1 MINTSQTYK
10 TSNIDLKHL
19 VWFWCYTSYY
29 QSILP
34 PRAEILDSNRTIKSA
49 SRLSFMISENISAFI
64 VSHKTFCTLHCAQS
78 LLEPWLAT
86 TWYMLHQMSMVH
98 REALSSLNLEQCC
111 LHTLIYQGFVWQTDL
126 FRDRY
131 LLTFKISVML
141 RECFVSI

>member
-78 LLEPWLAT
+78 LLEPWLCN
-86 TWYMLHQMSMVH
+86 YLVH
-98 REALSSLNLEQCC
+98 AASDVYGTQRSTLLIKFGTVLSSYLNIPRVCM
-111 LHTLIYQGFVWQTDL
+111 TD
-126 FRDRY
+126 R
-131 LLTFKISVML
+131 SVQ
-141 RECFVSI
+141 R